1 MQMFPQSVP
10 SLGCIVKQILPFD
23 SYKIFCEATT
33 NSLAGTCVGF
43 QNPIT
48 IPSVCN
54 IKLYPPTLNF
64 AFMCDLTTTNYLNQT
79 TGTLQ
84 RTCHILTSPEHLN
97 RPTFKCLMPPDAR
110 SMNCLIPPYA
120 NISVITQT
128 ITSACDP
135 AGISQEN
142 VAIISSCIVIFNVL
156 FVAGLIYFVV
166 YRTEQIKSIF
176 FKSDPNSGPEA
187 V

>member
-1 MQMFPQSVP
+1 M
-10 SLGCIVKQILPFD
+10 
-23 SYKIFCEATT
+23 FCEATS
-33 NSLAGTCVGF
+33 NPLAGNCYGF
-43 QNPIT
+43 KNIIT
-48 IPSVCN
+48 TPSVCN
-54 IKLYPPTLNF
+54 IKLTPDYLNF

-84 RTCHILTSPEHLN
+84 RTCHLLTTPEHLN
-97 RPTFKCLMPPDAR
+97 RPTFQCLMPPDAQT
-110 SMNCLIPPYA
+110 MTCLIPPFA
-120 NISVITQT
+120 MIKT
-128 ITSACDP
+128 ITTTIPSA

-142 VAIISSCIVIFNVL
+142 VAIISSCVIIFNVL